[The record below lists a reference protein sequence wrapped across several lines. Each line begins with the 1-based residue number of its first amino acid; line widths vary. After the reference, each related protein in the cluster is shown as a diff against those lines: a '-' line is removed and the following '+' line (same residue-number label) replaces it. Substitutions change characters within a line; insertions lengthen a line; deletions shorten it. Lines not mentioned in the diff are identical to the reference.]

1 MSVGTA
7 PPYQV
12 WRYTKQKDRYFIFV
26 DRNNL
31 GEFQLIYTNDLT
43 EVSRQDW
50 QDILTADGVIDVGRW
65 LGVNFFGAPG
75 VQ

>member
-1 MSVGTA
+1 MD
-7 PPYQV
+7 
-12 WRYTKQKDRYFIFV
+12 K
-26 DRNNL
+26 NNL

-43 EVSRQDW
+43 EVSRPDW

-65 LGVNFFGAPG
+65 LGVNFFGSSG